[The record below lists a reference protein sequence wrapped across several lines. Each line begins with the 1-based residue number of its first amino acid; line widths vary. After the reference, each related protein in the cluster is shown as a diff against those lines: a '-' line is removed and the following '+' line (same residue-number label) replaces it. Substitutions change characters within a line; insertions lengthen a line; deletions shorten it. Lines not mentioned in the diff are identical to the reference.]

1 MTIVEPGEGE
11 DHLDLAIADISDHW
25 ERLSAEWGNRAIEM
39 DQENWREPRWARAQ
53 LLTAAGWPE
62 MGKRNVTVD
71 GNDLVGPATCVSE
84 PSLDDP
90 CTALCVIDRRL
101 SRALQMESYPKFH
114 NEIGVPIV
122 RIGCREFKC
131 IGDKPPQDHPHIY
144 LNMGDASEI
153 ICPYCSTL
161 FRFDPSLGAH
171 EADPADCAYG
181 DMD

>member
-1 MTIVEPGEGE
+1 MDVSLWVRFT
-11 DHLDLAIADISDHW
+11 AT
-25 ERLSAEWGNRAIEM
+25 ER
-39 DQENWREPRWARAQ
+39 RERG
-53 LLTAAGWPE
+53 AAH
-62 MGKRNVTVD
+62 RV
-71 GNDLVGPATCVSE
+71 LIE
-84 PSLDDP
+84 PSLD
-90 CTALCVIDRRL
+90 AHAWHFASSIGRL

-114 NEIGVPIV
+114 NEVGVPIV

-153 ICPYCSTL
+153 GCPYCSTL